1 MLWYDKPNIF
11 NSFFNLVL
19 NVPQKDWP
27 YLYEMKAKPTTAGIY
42 HDHFK
47 AAISLSSAP
56 RTPSYRHCISE
67 VSVEL
72 SVGRHQTSHLD
83 AILWS
88 TGKLRWLTFS
98 PSYRRDVDN
107 EPTLTSS
114 ITSTLSATCFN
125 QTTSSGGREL
135 VRQCFR
141 WQEESSHPFSCPAL
155 N

>member
-1 MLWYDKPNIF
+1 MLWYGKPNIF
-11 NSFFNLVL
+11 NFFFNLVL

-27 YLYEMKAKPTTAGIY
+27 YLYEMKAKPTMAGI
-42 HDHFK
+42 HHGHFK

-56 RTPSYRHCISE
+56 RTPSYQHCISE

-88 TGKLRWLTFS
+88 TGKLRWLTL
-98 PSYRRDVDN
+98 PSCWTDVDN
-107 EPTLTSS
+107 EPTLNSS
-114 ITSTLSATCFN
+114 ITSTLSATFFN

-135 VRQCFR
+135 VWQRFR